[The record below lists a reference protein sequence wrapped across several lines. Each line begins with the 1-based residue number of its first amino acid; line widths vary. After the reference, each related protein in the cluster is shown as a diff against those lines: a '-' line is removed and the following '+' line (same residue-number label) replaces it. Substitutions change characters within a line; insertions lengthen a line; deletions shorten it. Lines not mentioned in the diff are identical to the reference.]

1 MWGHRAAVTAGVWVE
16 RKRRPIRPLL
26 AELMWRHLLSWRLA
40 EARTRP
46 CPGQGTPRGR
56 SGQLGGDAERHLPG
70 DGTVWK
76 GVCGS
81 DLLGLGSGNALGGC
95 GDACQAAHPHQRPP
109 QECPAQ
115 AGLCFGGSCL
125 PGELGPEEPIA

>member
-56 SGQLGGDAERHLPG
+56 SGQLGGDAERHSPG

-81 DLLGLGSGNALGGC
+81 DLLGLGSGNALGG
-95 GDACQAAHPHQRPP
+95 
-109 QECPAQ
+109 
-115 AGLCFGGSCL
+115 LW
-125 PGELGPEEPIA
+125 